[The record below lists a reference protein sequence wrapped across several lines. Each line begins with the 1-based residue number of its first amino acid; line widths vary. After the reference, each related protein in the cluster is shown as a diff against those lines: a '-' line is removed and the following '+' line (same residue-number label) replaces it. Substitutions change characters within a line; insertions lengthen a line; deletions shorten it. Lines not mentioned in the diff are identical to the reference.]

1 MSETRLRVVCFA
13 QDSPPIIYFTN
24 RVAEMFEVALI
35 IIEKPP
41 GRPRRVP
48 KNWVDLREALWRRAH
63 YRHGHKQREADF
75 NRLFGDRWR
84 AFECPRVLK
93 TDSINSPAVVEALQE
108 LKPDVA
114 VDHGTSLVRQKVL
127 DLVPLTLNL
136 HWGLSPY
143 YRGVSCTEWA
153 LARWDPF
160 SIGVTI
166 HRISQRIDG
175 GGIVVQ
181 RRATVTPQDTAHSI
195 DCQLSVL
202 GTDLMLDAVRHL
214 ESGHQ
219 LKFHDQDLTL
229 GNLSLG
235 RHASPWFTR
244 HMAWLE
250 DNGMIEKMLAR
261 PGRPGAEPII
271 EEIETDA

>member
-1 MSETRLRVVCFA
+1 MSDTRLRVVCFV

-24 RVAEMFEVALI
+24 RVAEMFEVALVV
-35 IIEKPP
+35 IEQPP
-41 GRPRRVP
+41 GRPFRAP
-48 KNWVDLREALWRRAH
+48 KNWVDLREALWRRSR
-63 YRHGHKQREADF
+63 YRRGRKQREADF
-75 NRLFGDRWR
+75 NRLFGNRWR

-93 TDSINSPAVVEALQE
+93 TDSINSPAVVAALQE

-114 VDHGTSLVRQKVL
+114 VDHGTSLVHQEVL

-166 HRISQRIDG
+166 HRISKRIDG
-175 GGIVVQ
+175 GDIVAQ
-181 RRATVTPQDTAHSI
+181 RRATVTAHDTAHSI
-195 DCQLSVL
+195 NCQLSAL
-202 GTDLMLDAVRHL
+202 GTDVMLDAVRHL
-214 ESGHQ
+214 EAGHR
-219 LKFHDQDLTL
+219 LRFHEQDLSV
-229 GNLSLG
+229 GHLSLG
-235 RHASPWFTR
+235 RHASQWFSR
-244 HMAWLE
+244 HVAWLE
-250 DNGMIEKMLAR
+250 DNGMIKQMLAR

-271 EEIETDA
+271 EEIKTEL

>member
-1 MSETRLRVVCFA
+1 MSETRLRVVCFV

-24 RVAEMFEVALI
+24 RVAELFDVALVV
-35 IIEKPP
+35 IEQPP
-41 GRPRRVP
+41 GRPLRAL

-63 YRHGHKQREADF
+63 YRRGRKQREADF
-75 NRLFGDRWR
+75 NRLFGSRWR

-93 TDSINSPAVVEALQE
+93 TDSINSPAVVEALQQ

-114 VDHGTSLVRQKVL
+114 VDHGTSLVRQEVL

-153 LARWDPF
+153 RARWDPF

-166 HRISQRIDG
+166 HRISKRIDG
-175 GGIVVQ
+175 GDIVVQ
-181 RRATVTPQDTAHSI
+181 RRATVTAQDTGHSI
-195 DCQLSVL
+195 DCQLSAL

-214 ESGHQ
+214 EAGHR
-219 LKFHDQDLTL
+219 LRFHEQDLSV
-229 GNLSLG
+229 GHLSLG
-235 RHASPWFTR
+235 RHASPWFSR
-244 HMAWLE
+244 HVAWLE
-250 DNGMIEKMLAR
+250 NNGMIEKMLAR
-261 PGRPGAEPII
+261 SGRPGAEPII
-271 EEIETDA
+271 EEIEINP